1 MSPSD
6 RSNAS
11 PARSAA
17 LHALQQVRRRGI
29 EEIIRCE
36 REDDTRLA
44 ERLFYGV
51 MQNEHFLD
59 ACIMRYLSSSRPHPY
74 VMDLMRLGAYQI
86 LFLDR
91 IPDSAAVNDAV
102 HSCRASKQRYAAGM
116 VNAVLRKI
124 SSDKLLLLHV
134 DQSTDLALRFSHPEW
149 LVEQLVREH
158 DLAFARCFL
167 ACNQEI
173 PDLCLQI
180 NTQRTDFGKFN
191 DILKKKGIVPLSVRE
206 DFPSVTISSRRVDTL
221 PGYEE
226 GLFYVQDNA
235 ARASVK
241 IIGLRPGMRVLDACA
256 APGGKSTAASL
267 EGANVLSCDVNTLRL
282 ERCVENYQRL
292 GMDIPTRLLDATE
305 YCADFHE
312 AFDVVIADVPC
323 SGTGVIRRHPEI
335 RQRSFR
341 EVEELL
347 SIQSKILDNLSNYV
361 RPGGTLLYSTCS
373 VIRDEDEGQVTAF
386 LNRHPDYGLEP
397 VELDGFDCENGML
410 RSWPHLNGN
419 DGFFAAK
426 LVKNND

>member
-1 MSPSD
+1 M
-6 RSNAS
+6 
-11 PARSAA
+11 
-17 LHALQQVRRRGI
+17 
-29 EEIIRCE
+29 IRCE
-36 REDDTRLA
+36 REDDSRLA

-51 MQNEHFLD
+51 LQNERFLD

-102 HSCRASKQRYAAGM
+102 QSCRASKQRYAAGM

-124 SSDKLLLLHV
+124 SSDKSLLLQT
-134 DQSTDLALRFSHPEW
+134 DDSIDLALRYRHPDW
-149 LVEQLVREH
+149 LTKQLLQERSSVFVRS
-158 DLAFARCFL
+158 FL
-167 ACNQEI
+167 ESNQEI

-180 NTQRTDFGKFN
+180 NTQCTDLGTFI
-191 DILKKKGIVPLSVRE
+191 DLLKQKKIVPLSVRE
-206 DFPSVTISSRRVDTL
+206 DFPSVTISSRRVDML
-221 PGYEE
+221 PGYKE

-256 APGGKSTAASL
+256 APGGKSMAAFL
-267 EGANVLSCDVNTLRL
+267 EGASVLSCDVNAQRL
-282 ERCVENYQRL
+282 ERCTENYQRL
-292 GMDIPTRLLDATE
+292 GMNIPTRTLDATA
-305 YCADFHE
+305 YCADYHE
-312 AFDVVIADVPC
+312 TFDVVIADVPC

-335 RQRSFR
+335 RQRSCR

-347 SIQSKILDNLSNYV
+347 TIQSKILDNLSDYV

-373 VIRDEDEGQVTAF
+373 VLREEDEGQIQAF
-386 LNRHPDYGLEP
+386 LDRQPDYRLTS

-410 RSWPHLNGN
+410 RSWPHLHGT

-426 LVKNND
+426 LVKKND